1 MSSGQQLWMGY
12 SRDGERAML
21 EVGSPG
27 SKVLLLGSQS
37 SRLASLVS
45 ISAKEAGARPILLDL
60 DGSLANRLSG
70 RFDTFDYRSFL
81 YDAFRLEEPE
91 PWHSQLAA
99 AAYAAALNLSSEEEA
114 IIDSA
119 MQVVA
124 TEGAMLSPVSLYDVL
139 GKVEGFRGFYVD
151 KLKGRIGSLRH
162 FDAVDDRKFERM
174 VKGDIIMDF
183 HRSPYPQAAEL
194 AAALFMSKVL
204 TIAHASGSNRGF
216 VLLTEAHRV
225 FRASPRPA
233 HANRL
238 LSHLLGW
245 PAAVVMSTEQ
255 QDSLCPLVLQSSP
268 VRVYSSDAWHSQHRQ
283 VDNILSSVFVVHD
296 KRNNRIETFVP
307 RRVMAKTAD
316 YSPAG
321 ASKLPT
327 PDLTRIILEEVDR
340 FPLSTPESI
349 VQYIAPEF
357 LQSDV
362 SSALA
367 SLENQGFLI
376 LEPKESGSGSEVFC
390 YTLPE
395 KGRKLL
401 QEFRK

>member
-1 MSSGQQLWMGY
+1 MSSGRQLWMGY
-12 SRDGERAML
+12 CRGGERAML
-21 EVGSPG
+21 DVGSPG
-27 SKVLLLGSQS
+27 SKILLLGSRS
-37 SRLASLVS
+37 SKLAALAS

-60 DGSLANRLSG
+60 DGSLANSLSG

-99 AAYAAALNLSSEEEA
+99 AAYAAALDLSSEEEA
-114 IIDSA
+114 IINSA

-162 FDAVDDRKFERM
+162 FDAVDDQKFARM

-194 AAALFMSKVL
+194 AAALFLAKVL
-204 TIAHASGSNRGF
+204 TMAHASGSSQGL
-216 VLLTEAHRV
+216 VLVTEAHRV
-225 FRASPRPA
+225 FRALPKPA

-245 PAAVVMSTEQ
+245 PAAVVMSSEQ
-255 QDSLCPLVLQSSP
+255 QESLSPVLLESCP
-268 VRVYSSDAWHSQHRQ
+268 VRVYSSDAWHLQRRQ
-283 VDNILSSVFVVHD
+283 VETILSSTFVVHD
-296 KRNNRIETFVP
+296 KRNNRCETFVP
-307 RRVMAKTAD
+307 RRVTVKTAD
-316 YSPAG
+316 YAPAG

-327 PDLTRIILEEVDR
+327 PDLTRMILEDVDR

-376 LEPKESGSGSEVFC
+376 LEPKGSGSGPEVFC

-395 KGRKLL
+395 KGRRLL
-401 QEFRK
+401 QELRK